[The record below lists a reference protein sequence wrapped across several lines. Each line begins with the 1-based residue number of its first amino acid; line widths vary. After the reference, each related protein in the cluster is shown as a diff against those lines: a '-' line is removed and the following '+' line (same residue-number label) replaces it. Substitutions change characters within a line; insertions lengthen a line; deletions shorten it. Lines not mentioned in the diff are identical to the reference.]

1 MSHVKA
7 GGSTRQHKQR
17 PGKRL
22 GVKRYAGEKV
32 IPGNILVRQKGTLYR
47 PGKNVG
53 LGRDYTIFSLIDGVV
68 NFSKKFG
75 KTVVNVVGQ

>member
-7 GGSTRQHKQR
+7 GGSGAHQHHQR

-22 GVKRYAGEKV
+22 GLKKSGGQAITIGQ
-32 IPGNILVRQKGTLYR
+32 IIVRQKGTLYK

-53 LGRDYTIFSLIDGVV
+53 LGRDYTIFAMIDGVV
-68 NFSKKFG
+68 RFSKRFG
-75 KTVVNVVGQ
+75 RTIVNVA